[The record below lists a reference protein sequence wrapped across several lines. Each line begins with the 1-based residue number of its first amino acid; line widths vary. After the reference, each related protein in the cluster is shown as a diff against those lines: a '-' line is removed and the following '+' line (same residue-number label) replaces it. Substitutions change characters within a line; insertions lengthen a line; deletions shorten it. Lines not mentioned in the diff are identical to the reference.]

1 MLPSYLLSRVYRG
14 FFCAWMRHKKE
25 VNPMFLYS
33 AALAEETAEEST
45 SFLSEV
51 LGRFSELGATG
62 WITIFTLVILAAIM
76 VGMSVSRKTWTA
88 KSMAYAALSI
98 ALAFVLSYIKIWRM
112 PNSGSVTLASM
123 LPLMLFAASYGVG
136 PGLLAGAAY
145 GMLQYLQG
153 GYFVH
158 PIQFL
163 LDYPLAFALIGL
175 AGLYRFLPKSWSKWS
190 LYAAMVLGALGRCL
204 SATLAGIFYWDT
216 APWASLVYNGAYLVP
231 DTLICIVLA
240 VFVGKRIM
248 KMMKN

>member
-1 MLPSYLLSRVYRG
+1 
-14 FFCAWMRHKKE
+14 
-25 VNPMFLYS
+25 MFLYS
-33 AALAEETAEEST
+33 TALAEESATEST
-45 SFLSEV
+45 SFLGEV
-51 LGRFSELGATG
+51 LGRFGDLGTTG
-62 WITIFTLVILAAIM
+62 WITLFTLIVLVAIM
-76 VGMSVSRKTWTA
+76 IGMSVSRKTWNA
-88 KSMAYAALSI
+88 KSLAFAALSI
-98 ALAFVLSYIKIWRM
+98 ALSFVLSYIKIFRM

-123 LPLMLFAASYGVG
+123 LPLMLFAASFGVG

-175 AGLYRFLPKSWSKWS
+175 AGLNKYMPKAWSKWS
-190 LYAAMVLGALGRCL
+190 LYAAMILGALGRCL
-204 SATLAGIFYWDT
+204 SATLAGILYWET

-231 DTLICIVLA
+231 DTIICIALA
-240 VFVGKRIM
+240 LFVGKRIM

>member
-1 MLPSYLLSRVYRG
+1 
-14 FFCAWMRHKKE
+14 
-25 VNPMFLYS
+25 MFLYS
-33 AALAEETAEEST
+33 TALAEETAEEST

-51 LGRFSELGATG
+51 LGRFSELGTTG

-175 AGLYRFLPKSWSKWS
+175 AGLYRFLPKAWSKWS

-248 KMMKN
+248 KMMKK

>member
-1 MLPSYLLSRVYRG
+1 MN
-14 FFCAWMRHKKE
+14 FF
-25 VNPMFLYS
+25 PT
-33 AALAEETAEEST
+33 ALAEEAAEEST

-51 LGRFSELGATG
+51 LSRFGDLGATG
-62 WITIFTLVILAAIM
+62 WITIFTLLILAAIM
-76 VGMSVSRKTWTA
+76 IGMSVTRKTWNA
-88 KSMAYAALSI
+88 RSLAFAALSI
-98 ALAFVLSYIKIWRM
+98 ALSFILSYIKIWRM

-123 LPLMLFAASYGVG
+123 LPLMLFSASYGVG
-136 PGLLAGAAY
+136 PGLLAGATY
-145 GMLQYLQG
+145 GLLQYLQG

-175 AGLYRFLPKSWSKWS
+175 SGLYKYMPKAWSKWS
-190 LYAAMVLGALGRCL
+190 LYAAMVLGALGRCV
-204 SATLAGIFYWDT
+204 SATLAGILYWET

-231 DTLICIVLA
+231 DTIICIALA

>member
-1 MLPSYLLSRVYRG
+1 
-14 FFCAWMRHKKE
+14 
-25 VNPMFLYS
+25 MFLYS
-33 AALAEETAEEST
+33 TALAEETAEEST

-51 LGRFSELGATG
+51 LGRFSELGTTG

-153 GYFVH
+153 GWFVH

-175 AGLYRFLPKSWSKWS
+175 AGLYRFLPKAWSKWS

>member
-1 MLPSYLLSRVYRG
+1 
-14 FFCAWMRHKKE
+14 
-25 VNPMFLYS
+25 MFLYS
-33 AALAEETAEEST
+33 TALAEETAEEST

-98 ALAFVLSYIKIWRM
+98 ALSFVLSYIKIWRM

-153 GYFVH
+153 GWFVH

-175 AGLYRFLPKSWSKWS
+175 AGLYRFLPKAWSKWN

>member
-1 MLPSYLLSRVYRG
+1 
-14 FFCAWMRHKKE
+14 
-25 VNPMFLYS
+25 MFLFS
-33 AALAEETAEEST
+33 TAFAEESAAEST
-45 SFLSEV
+45 SLVSEV
-51 LGRFSELGATG
+51 LGRFSDLGTTG
-62 WITIFTLVILAAIM
+62 WITIFTLVVLAAI
-76 VGMSVSRKTWTA
+76 VIGMSVSRKTWNA
-88 KSMAYAALSI
+88 KSLAFAALSI
-98 ALAFVLSYIKIWRM
+98 ALSFILSYIKIFRM

-145 GMLQYLQG
+145 GLLQYLQG
-153 GYFVH
+153 GWFVH

-175 AGLYRFLPKSWSKWS
+175 AGLYKYMPKAWSQWS
-190 LYAAMVLGALGRCL
+190 IYAAMVLGALGRCL

>member
-1 MLPSYLLSRVYRG
+1 
-14 FFCAWMRHKKE
+14 
-25 VNPMFLYS
+25 MFLYS
-33 AALAEETAEEST
+33 TALAEETAEEST

-175 AGLYRFLPKSWSKWS
+175 AGLYRFLPKAWSKWS

>member
-1 MLPSYLLSRVYRG
+1 
-14 FFCAWMRHKKE
+14 
-25 VNPMFLYS
+25 MFLYS
-33 AALAEETAEEST
+33 TALAEETAEEST

-153 GYFVH
+153 GWFVH